1 MAQKKSG
8 TCSLH
13 LINNDRDCNSC
24 SLPRKCIGTNLDRSQ
39 TDSITGIIRK
49 RGPYKPG
56 ETIFRMEDPFKSIF
70 AIQSGSVK
78 LESSLDD
85 GTPVI
90 HGFYFSS
97 ELIGIE
103 AVGDVQYQN
112 DAVAL
117 ENTWICELPFHQ
129 IEALCSQIPE
139 LQHEILELL
148 GKRIRYT
155 NRTIVQG
162 RYLSA
167 DRRFLLFLNDLYQR
181 KGIMTSDGRRTV
193 TLPMTKGDIA
203 IHLGLRPESLSRA
216 LSRLQEAGIIRNRSR
231 EIEIQGNEEVLLSAL
246 WV

>member
-1 MAQKKSG
+1 MAQQIKRN
-8 TCSLH
+8 CSLH
-13 LINNDRDCNSC
+13 LVNTDRDCDTC
-24 SLPRKCIGTNLDRSQ
+24 LLPKKCIGDGLSKEQ
-39 TDSITGIIRK
+39 SDSISNLIK
-49 RGPYKPG
+49 SRGPFQAG

-78 LESSLDD
+78 IESSLDD
-85 GTPVI
+85 GTPLI
-90 HGFYFSS
+90 HGFYFDG

-103 AVGDVQYQN
+103 AIGDTRYQN

-117 ENTWICELPFHQ
+117 ENTWICELPFEQ
-129 IEALCSQIPE
+129 IESLCIEIPK

-155 NRTIVQG
+155 NSTIVRG

-167 DRRFLLFLNDLYQR
+167 DKRFLLFLSDLYQR
-181 KGIMTSDGRRTV
+181 KGLVSTNGDRSV

-216 LSRLQEAGIIRNRSR
+216 LSKLQEEGLIRNRVR
-231 EIEIQGNEEVLLSAL
+231 EIEILGNDQEVFSCV

>member
-1 MAQKKSG
+1 MAKRKSSKCG
-8 TCSLH
+8 LH
-13 LINNDRDCNSC
+13 LVNVDRDCDSC
-24 SLPRKCIGTNLDRSQ
+24 TLPRKCIGAGLDPSQ
-39 TDSITGIIRK
+39 TDSITNVIRK
-49 RGPYKPG
+49 KGPYQAG
-56 ETIFRMEDPFKSIF
+56 ETIFKMEDPFKSIF
-70 AIQSGSVK
+70 AIQAGSVK
-78 LESSLDD
+78 IESSLDD
-85 GTPVI
+85 GTPLV
-90 HGFYFSS
+90 HGFYFGG

-103 AVGDVQYQN
+103 AVGDAQYQN

-117 ENTWICELPFHQ
+117 ETTWICELPFNQ
-129 IEALCSQIPE
+129 IETLCTQIPE

-181 KGIMTSDGRRTV
+181 KGKMTPEGHRTV

-216 LSRLQEAGIIRNRSR
+216 LSKLQEEGIIRNRAR
-231 EIEIQGNEEVLLSAL
+231 EIEILGSEQELISCL
-246 WV
+246 WI

>member
-1 MAQKKSG
+1 MAQQKMKN
-8 TCSLH
+8 CSLH
-13 LINNDRDCNSC
+13 LVNADRDCDTC
-24 SLPRKCIGTNLDRSQ
+24 LLPKKCIGDGLSKEQ
-39 TDSITGIIRK
+39 SDSISSLIK
-49 RGPYKPG
+49 SRGPFQAG

-78 LESSLDD
+78 IESSLDD
-85 GTPVI
+85 GTPLI
-90 HGFYFSS
+90 HGFYFDG

-103 AVGDVQYQN
+103 AIGDTRYQS

-117 ENTWICELPFHQ
+117 ENTWICELPFEQ
-129 IEALCSQIPE
+129 IESLCIEIPK
-139 LQHEILELL
+139 LQHELLELL

-155 NRTIVQG
+155 NSTIVRG

-167 DRRFLLFLNDLYQR
+167 DKRFLLFLSDLYQR
-181 KGIMTSDGRRTV
+181 KGLVNANGDKSV

-216 LSRLQEAGIIRNRSR
+216 LSKLQEEGFIRNRAR
-231 EIEIQGNEEVLLSAL
+231 EIEILGDDQEIFSCV

>member
-1 MAQKKSG
+1 MAQKRSG
-8 TCSLH
+8 TCGLH
-13 LINNDRDCNSC
+13 LVNKDRDCNAC
-24 SLPRKCIGTNLDRSQ
+24 PLPRKCIGAELDEKAA
-39 TDSITGIIRK
+39 DSITGIIRK

-56 ETIFRMEDPFKSIF
+56 EAIFRMEDPFKSIF
-70 AIQSGSVK
+70 AIQAGSVK
-78 LESSLDD
+78 IESSLDD

-103 AVGDVQYQN
+103 AVGDVKYN
-112 DAVAL
+112 SDAVAL
-117 ENTWICELPFHQ
+117 ENTWICELPFNQ
-129 IEALCSQIPE
+129 IESLCSQIPQ

-148 GKRIRYT
+148 GKRMRYT

-181 KGIMTSDGRRTV
+181 KGIMTSDGRRTIA
-193 TLPMTKGDIA
+193 LPMTKGDIA
-203 IHLGLRPESLSRA
+203 AHLGLRPESLSRA
-216 LSRLQEAGIIRNRSR
+216 LSRLQEEGLIRNRPR
-231 EIEIQGNEEVLLSAL
+231 EIEILGSERELLDCL

>member
-1 MAQKKSG
+1 MAQRKGSKCG
-8 TCSLH
+8 LH
-13 LINNDRDCNSC
+13 LVNTGRDCNSC
-24 SLPRKCIGTNLDRSQ
+24 TLPRKCIGADLDQSQ
-39 TDSITGIIRK
+39 TDIISSIIRK
-49 RGPYKPG
+49 RGPFQAG
-56 ETIFRMEDPFKSIF
+56 ETIFKMEDPFKSIF

-78 LESSLDD
+78 IESSLDD
-85 GTPVI
+85 GTPLI
-90 HGFYFSS
+90 QGFYFSS

-103 AVGDVQYQN
+103 AVGDVKYQS

-117 ENTWICELPFHQ
+117 ETTWICELPFDQ
-129 IEALCSQIPE
+129 IESLCSQIPQ

-148 GKRIRYT
+148 GKRLRYT
-155 NRTIVQG
+155 NRAIVQG

-181 KGIMTSDGRRTV
+181 KGNITANGRRTV

-216 LSRLQEAGIIRNRSR
+216 LSKLQEEGVIRNRTR
-231 EIEIQGNEEVLLSAL
+231 EIEILGSEQELLSCL

>member
-1 MAQKKSG
+1 MAQRKSSN
-8 TCSLH
+8 CSLH
-13 LINNDRDCNSC
+13 LVNTDRNCDACD
-24 SLPRKCIGTNLDRSQ
+24 LPKKCIGDGLDKDQSE
-39 TDSITGIIRK
+39 SISKLIK
-49 RGPYKPG
+49 SRGPFQAG

-85 GTPVI
+85 GTPLI
-90 HGFYFSS
+90 HGFYFDC

-103 AVGDVQYQN
+103 AIGDTRYQN

-117 ENTWICELPFHQ
+117 ETTWICELPFDQ
-129 IEALCSQIPE
+129 VESLCIEIPK

-155 NRTIVQG
+155 NSTIVRG

-167 DRRFLLFLNDLYQR
+167 DKRFLLFLNDLYQR
-181 KGIMTSDGRRTV
+181 KGKINANGDRVVM
-193 TLPMTKGDIA
+193 LPMTKGDIA

-216 LSRLQEAGIIRNRSR
+216 LSKLQEEGVIRNRAR
-231 EIEIQGNEEVLLSAL
+231 EIQILGETQDAFSCL
-246 WV
+246 WI

>member
-1 MAQKKSG
+1 MAQRKGGKCG
-8 TCSLH
+8 LH
-13 LINNDRDCNSC
+13 LVDTARDCNSC
-24 SLPRKCIGTNLDRSQ
+24 TLPRKCIGAELDQGQ
-39 TDSITGIIRK
+39 TDIISSIIRK
-49 RGPYKPG
+49 RGPFQAG
-56 ETIFRMEDPFKSIF
+56 ETIFKMEDSFKSIF

-78 LESSLDD
+78 IESALDD
-85 GTPVI
+85 GTPLI

-103 AVGDVQYQN
+103 AIGDTQYQS

-117 ENTWICELPFHQ
+117 ETTWICELPFDQ
-129 IEALCSQIPE
+129 IESLCSQIPQ

-181 KGIMTSDGRRTV
+181 KGKMTTNGRRTV
-193 TLPMTKGDIA
+193 ILPMTKGDIA

-216 LSRLQEAGIIRNRSR
+216 LSKLQEEGVIRNRPR
-231 EIEIQGNEEVLLSAL
+231 EIEILGSEQDLLSCL

>member
-1 MAQKKSG
+1 MAQRKGSQCG
-8 TCSLH
+8 LH
-13 LINNDRDCNSC
+13 LVNTGGDCNSC
-24 SLPRKCIGTNLDRSQ
+24 TLPRKCIGAGLDQSQ
-39 TDSITGIIRK
+39 TESITSVIRK
-49 RGPYKPG
+49 RGPFQAG
-56 ETIFRMEDPFKSIF
+56 ETIFKMEDPFKSIF

-78 LESSLDD
+78 IESSLDD
-85 GTPVI
+85 GTPLI
-90 HGFYFSS
+90 HGFYFNG

-103 AVGDVQYQN
+103 AVGDVKYQS

-117 ENTWICELPFHQ
+117 ETTRVCELPFDQ
-129 IEALCSQIPE
+129 IELLCSRIPQ

-181 KGIMTSDGRRTV
+181 KGVMTTNGRRTV

-216 LSRLQEAGIIRNRSR
+216 LSKLQEEGVIRNRSR
-231 EIEIQGNEEVLLSAL
+231 EIEILGNEQELLSCL